1 MLWEIFGVGYERYA
15 DGTLRWNDCL
25 NWMKAAVLYAD
36 RVTTVSPSYAG
47 EIQTPEFGKGL
58 DQIMRMESGKLSG
71 IVNGIDTDLLDP
83 ETDTHIP
90 YHSQWMI
97 CQVKPKT
104 RQLFKIVLDFQFVKT
119 FH

>member
-1 MLWEIFGVGYERYA
+1 
-15 DGTLRWNDCL
+15 
-25 NWMKAAVLYAD
+25 MKAAVLYAD

-90 YHSQWMI
+90 YHFSVDDLSGKAKDKAALQERLGLPVREDVPVIGMVSRLTDQKWFRFGG
-97 CQVKPKT
+97 Q
-104 RQLFKIVLDFQFVKT
+104 
-119 FH
+119 

>member
-1 MLWEIFGVGYERYA
+1 MVRSVGMTASTR
-15 DGTLRWNDCL
+15 
-25 NWMKAAVLYAD
+25 MKAAVLYAD

-83 ETDTHIP
+83 ETDAHIP
-90 YHSQWMI
+90 YHFSVDDLSGKAKDKAALQTCWS
-97 CQVKPKT
+97 T
-104 RQLFKIVLDFQFVKT
+104 QFVKM